1 VAVLAGFEG
10 MPPVGQTRRL
20 LARVGLYDIDV
31 QVFFGAANPSPAVLA
46 AAREELGRL
55 VVPACPDA
63 QPVSPDEL
71 PAAKAYCCAGCRAA
85 TRTTRPIS

>member
-1 VAVLAGFEG
+1 MAGFEG

-71 PAAKAYCCAGCRAA
+71 PAAKAYCCAVAGPLPGRP
-85 TRTTRPIS
+85 RPIS